1 MSMDQTVLEAKR
13 IGVYDCSIRCT
24 LNEAAGRMLDEDIS
38 ALVAVDDEGCLAGII
53 TRVDLLRAWQ
63 ESPDWRFDAVQQYM
77 NPDVVSVTEE
87 VCLDEVARI
96 LLEKHIHRVV
106 VVRPTNEGKP
116 RPIAVVSAADLIYH
130 MASEN

>member
-13 IGVYDCSIRCT
+13 IGVFNCSIHCT
-24 LNEAAGRMLDEDIS
+24 LSEAAARMLDEDIS
-38 ALVAVDDEGCLAGII
+38 ALVAVDEDGCLAGII

-63 ESPDWRFDAVQQYM
+63 ESSNWRSETVHQFM
-77 NPDVVSVTEE
+77 NPNVVSVTEE
-87 VCLDEVARI
+87 VCLDEVARL

-106 VVRPTNEGKP
+106 VVRMTEDGMT

-130 MASEN
+130 MVNES